1 MIGSRYT
8 EELINDYVQ
17 RGFWHPTLLI
27 SDLVDQSA
35 RDYPDKE
42 AAVDS
47 KTRLTWR
54 EISQRVDII
63 ARGLLDLGFQRDDL
77 VATQLPNSV
86 EYFLL
91 FFACE
96 KAGIVMATTQHTFR
110 QAEME
115 PILRQTKAKAIII
128 TRKFR
133 DFDYFSMV
141 EELRPGL
148 PDLKHVIVIG
158 DDVPEG
164 AVSFTEAVNRNLEE
178 KYPPQYFQQ
187 IRFKPY
193 EVTRIFNTSGTT
205 GTPKCIERPV
215 APRILAGK
223 ILTERLGIVHDDVIM
238 ASWNL
243 GAGVTL
249 FVTQICAPLTG
260 ARLVTLEHFTPDVAC
275 EVMEKE
281 RVSVL
286 TLLPA
291 QMARLL
297 DYPDLDNHDLSS
309 LRVIFTGTQFL
320 TPELGA
326 RVEAKLKCPI
336 VTVYG
341 SGDTAAIS
349 ATSINESQEVRLR
362 TVGFPL
368 EGNEVKIIDSEG
380 NPVQQGEIG
389 EVCVT
394 GPNLVSGYYGNPEL
408 TRQLWQDGWFCTGDA
423 GKIDE
428 EGHVVLFGRK
438 RDVIVR
444 GGQNIYPSEIE
455 ELLMQHP
462 KVNDV
467 AIVRMPDPVMG
478 EKQCAYVIPK
488 RGQTFD
494 IEEMASFL
502 RSKKL
507 APYKLPERLEILVEF
522 PLVAAGNKVDKIRL
536 EKDIARKL
544 EKESKDR
551 P

>member
-1 MIGSRYT
+1 MIGTRYT
-8 EELINDYVQ
+8 EELIKEYVEK
-17 RGFWHPTLLI
+17 GFWHPTLLI
-27 SDLVDQSA
+27 SDLVEQSA

-47 KTRLTWR
+47 KTRLTWKEVSR
-54 EISQRVDII
+54 QIDMI
-63 ARGLLDLGFQRDDL
+63 ARGLLDLGFKRDDV

-96 KAGIVMATTQHTFR
+96 KAGVIMATTQHTFR

-115 PILRQTKAKAIII
+115 PILRQTKAKGIII
-128 TRKFR
+128 TRKFG
-133 DFDYFSMV
+133 DFDYFSML

-148 PDLKHVIVIG
+148 PELKHVIVIG
-158 DDVPEG
+158 DDIPEG
-164 AVSFTEAVNRNLEE
+164 TVSLTEIMHRDLED
-178 KYPPQYFQQ
+178 KYPSQYFQQ

-223 ILTERLGIVHDDVIM
+223 ILTERMEIGHDDIIM

-249 FVTQICAPLTG
+249 FVTQICAPLVG
-260 ARLVTLEHFTPDVAC
+260 AKLVTLEHFTPQVAC
-275 EVMEKE
+275 EIVEEEK
-281 RVSVL
+281 VTLL
-286 TLLPA
+286 TLVPA
-291 QMARLL
+291 QMAQLL
-297 DYPDLDNHDLSS
+297 DYPDLDKHDLSS

-326 RVEAKLKCPI
+326 RIEEKLGCPI
-336 VTVYG
+336 VIVYG
-341 SGDTAAIS
+341 VGDTSAIS
-349 ATSINESQEVRLR
+349 STSISDPQEVRLR
-362 TVGFPL
+362 TVGRL
-368 EGNEVKIIDSEG
+368 MDGNEIKIVDSNG
-380 NPVQQGEIG
+380 NLVPQGEIG

-394 GPNLVSGYYGNPEL
+394 GPSLVSGYFENPEL

-494 IEEMASFL
+494 FEEMISFL
-502 RSKKL
+502 QSKKL
-507 APYKLPERLEILVEF
+507 ATYKLPERLEILAEF

-536 EKDIARKL
+536 EQDITGKF
-544 EKESKDR
+544 EQESKGKS
-551 P
+551 

>member
-148 PDLKHVIVIG
+148 PELKHVIVIG

-326 RVEAKLKCPI
+326 RVEAKLGCPI

-362 TVGFPL
+362 TVGLPL

-380 NPVQQGEIG
+380 NPVPQGEIG

-551 P
+551 S

>member
-1 MIGSRYT
+1 MIGTRYT
-8 EELINDYVQ
+8 EELIKEYVEK
-17 RGFWHPTLLI
+17 GFWHPTLLI
-27 SDLVDQSA
+27 SDLVEQSA

-47 KTRLTWR
+47 KTRLTWK
-54 EISQRVDII
+54 EVSQQIDMI
-63 ARGLLDLGFQRDDL
+63 ARGLLDLGFKRDDV

-96 KAGIVMATTQHTFR
+96 KAGVIMATAQHTFR

-115 PILRQTKAKAIII
+115 PILRQTKAKGIII
-128 TRKFR
+128 TRKFG
-133 DFDYFSMV
+133 DFDYFSML

-148 PDLKHVIVIG
+148 PELKHVIVIG
-158 DDVPEG
+158 DDIPEG
-164 AVSFTEAVNRNLEE
+164 TVSLTEIMHRDLED
-178 KYPPQYFQQ
+178 KYPSQYFQQ

-223 ILTERLGIVHDDVIM
+223 ILTERMEIGHDDIIM

-249 FVTQICAPLTG
+249 FVTQICAPLVG
-260 ARLVTLEHFTPDVAC
+260 AKLVTLEHFTPQVAC
-275 EVMEKE
+275 EIVEREK
-281 RVSVL
+281 VTLL
-286 TLLPA
+286 TLVPA
-291 QMARLL
+291 QMAQLL
-297 DYPDLDNHDLSS
+297 DYPDLDKHDLSS

-326 RVEAKLKCPI
+326 RIEEKLGCPI
-336 VTVYG
+336 VIVYG
-341 SGDTAAIS
+341 VGDTSAIS
-349 ATSINESQEVRLR
+349 STSISDPQEVRLR
-362 TVGFPL
+362 TVGRL
-368 EGNEVKIIDSEG
+368 MDGNEIKIVDSNG
-380 NPVQQGEIG
+380 NLVPQGEIG

-394 GPNLVSGYYGNPEL
+394 GPSLVSGYFENPEL

-438 RDVIVR
+438 RDVIIR
-444 GGQNIYPSEIE
+444 GGQNIYTSEIE

-494 IEEMASFL
+494 FEEMISFL
-502 RSKKL
+502 QSKKL
-507 APYKLPERLEILVEF
+507 ATYKLPERLEILAEF

-536 EKDIARKL
+536 EQDITGKF
-544 EKESKDR
+544 EQESKGKS
-551 P
+551 

>member
-1 MIGSRYT
+1 MIGTRYT
-8 EELINDYVQ
+8 EELIKEYVEK
-17 RGFWHPTLLI
+17 GFWHPTLLI
-27 SDLVDQSA
+27 SDLVEQSA

-47 KTRLTWR
+47 KTRLTWK
-54 EISQRVDII
+54 EVSQQIDMI
-63 ARGLLDLGFQRDDL
+63 ARGLLDLGFKRDDV

-96 KAGIVMATTQHTFR
+96 KAGVIMATTQHTFR

-115 PILRQTKAKAIII
+115 PILRQTKAKGIII

-133 DFDYFSMV
+133 DFDYFSML

-148 PDLKHVIVIG
+148 PELKHVIVIG

-164 AVSFTEAVNRNLEE
+164 TVSLTEIMHRDLED

-223 ILTERLGIVHDDVIM
+223 VLTERMEIGHDDIIM

-249 FVTQICAPLTG
+249 FVSQICAPLVG
-260 ARLVTLEHFTPDVAC
+260 AKLVTLEHFTPQVAC
-275 EVMEKE
+275 EIVEKE
-281 RVSVL
+281 KVTLL
-286 TLLPA
+286 TLVPA
-291 QMARLL
+291 QMAQLL
-297 DYPDLDNHDLSS
+297 DYPDLDKHDLSS

-326 RVEAKLKCPI
+326 RIEEKLGCPI
-336 VTVYG
+336 VIVYG
-341 SGDTAAIS
+341 VGDTSAIS
-349 ATSINESQEVRLR
+349 STSISDPQEVRLR
-362 TVGFPL
+362 TVGRL
-368 EGNEVKIIDSEG
+368 MDGNEIKIVDSNG
-380 NPVQQGEIG
+380 NLVPQGEIG

-394 GPNLVSGYYGNPEL
+394 GPNLVSGYFGNPEL
-408 TRQLWQDGWFCTGDA
+408 TRELWQDGWFCTGDA

-428 EGHVVLFGRK
+428 EGYVVLFGRK

-488 RGQTFD
+488 RGQTFAF
-494 IEEMASFL
+494 EEIVSFL
-502 RSKKL
+502 RSKKV
-507 APYKLPERLEILVEF
+507 AAYKLPERLETLSEF

-536 EKDIARKL
+536 EQDIVSKL
-544 EKESKDR
+544 EQESRGKS
-551 P
+551 

>member
-1 MIGSRYT
+1 MIGTRYT
-8 EELINDYVQ
+8 EELINDYIK

-47 KTRLTWR
+47 KSRLTWR
-54 EISQRVDII
+54 EVSQRIDMI
-63 ARGLLDLGFQRDDL
+63 ARGLLDLGFQRDDV

-96 KAGIVMATTQHTFR
+96 KAGLIMATTQDTFR

-115 PILRQTKAKAIII
+115 PILRQTKAKGIII

-133 DFDYFSMV
+133 EFDYFSMV
-141 EELRPGL
+141 GELRPRL
-148 PDLKHVIVIG
+148 PELKHIIVVG
-158 DDVPEG
+158 DDIPEG
-164 AVSFTEAVNRNLEE
+164 TVSLTEIMSRDLED
-178 KYPPQYFQQ
+178 KYPPHYFQQ
-187 IRFKPY
+187 IRFKPW

-223 ILTERLGIVHDDVIM
+223 TLTERLGIEHNDVIM

-249 FVTQICAPLTG
+249 FVTQICSPLVG
-260 ARLVTLEHFTPDVAC
+260 ARLVTLEHFTPQVAC
-275 EVMEKE
+275 EVMERE
-281 RVSVL
+281 RITVL

-291 QMARLL
+291 QMVRLL
-297 DYPDLDNHDLSS
+297 DYPDLDRYDLSS

-326 RVEAKLKCPI
+326 RVEAKLRCPVVI
-336 VTVYG
+336 VYG
-341 SGDTAAIS
+341 VGDTAAIS
-349 ATSINESQEVRLR
+349 ATSVSDSQEVRLR
-362 TVGFPL
+362 TVGRLL
-368 EGNEVKIIDSEG
+368 EGNEIKIIDSDG
-380 NPVQQGEIG
+380 NQLPPGEIG
-389 EVCVT
+389 EVCVS
-394 GPNLVSGYYGNPEL
+394 GPNLVSGYFRNPEL
-408 TRQLWQDGWFCTGDA
+408 TRKLWRDGWFCTGDA

-428 EGHVVLFGRK
+428 EGYIVLLGRK
-438 RDVIVR
+438 RDVIIR
-444 GGQNIYPSEIE
+444 GGQNIYPVEIE

-462 KVNDV
+462 KVSDAAV
-467 AIVRMPDPVMG
+467 VRMPDPVMG

-488 RGQTFD
+488 QGKTFD
-494 IEEMASFL
+494 FEEMVDFL
-502 RSKKL
+502 RSKKV
-507 APYKLPERLEILVEF
+507 APYKLPERLELLPEF

-536 EKDIARKL
+536 EEDIASKL
-544 EKESKDR
+544 EKESKGKS
-551 P
+551 

>member
-1 MIGSRYT
+1 MIGTRYT
-8 EELINDYVQ
+8 EELIKDYVEK
-17 RGFWHPTLLI
+17 GFWHPTLLI
-27 SDLVDQSA
+27 SDLVEQSA

-47 KTRLTWR
+47 KTRLTWK
-54 EISQRVDII
+54 EVSQQIDMI
-63 ARGLLDLGFQRDDL
+63 ARGLLDLGFKRDDV

-96 KAGIVMATTQHTFR
+96 KAGVIMATTQHTFR

-115 PILRQTKAKAIII
+115 PILRQAKAKGIII

-133 DFDYFSMV
+133 DFDYFSMI

-148 PDLKHVIVIG
+148 PELKHVIVIG

-164 AVSFTEAVNRNLEE
+164 TVSLTEIMHRDLED
-178 KYPPQYFQQ
+178 KYPPHYFQQ

-249 FVTQICAPLTG
+249 FVTQICAPLVG
-260 ARLVTLEHFTPDVAC
+260 AKLVTLEHFTPELAC
-275 EVMEKE
+275 EVIERE

-291 QMARLL
+291 QMATLL
-297 DYPDLDNHDLSS
+297 DYPDLDRYDLSS

-326 RVEAKLKCPI
+326 RVEAKLKCLV

-349 ATSINESQEVRLR
+349 ATSVNDSQEVRLR
-362 TVGFPL
+362 TVGRPL
-368 EGNEVKIIDSEG
+368 EGNEVKIIDSDG
-380 NPVQQGEIG
+380 NPVPQGEVG

-394 GPNLVSGYYGNPEL
+394 GPNLVSGYFGNPEL
-408 TRQLWQDGWFCTGDA
+408 TRELWQDSWFCTGDA

-438 RDVIVR
+438 RDVIIR
-444 GGQNIYPSEIE
+444 GGQNIYTSEIE

-494 IEEMASFL
+494 SEEMISFL
-502 RSKKL
+502 QSKKL
-507 APYKLPERLEILVEF
+507 ATYKLPERLEILAEF

-536 EKDIARKL
+536 EQDITGKL
-544 EKESKDR
+544 EQESKGKS
-551 P
+551 

>member
-1 MIGSRYT
+1 MIGTRYT
-8 EELINDYVQ
+8 EELIKDYVEK
-17 RGFWHPTLLI
+17 GFWHPTLLI
-27 SDLVDQSA
+27 SDLVEQSA

-47 KTRLTWR
+47 KTRLTWK
-54 EISQRVDII
+54 EVSQQIDMIT
-63 ARGLLDLGFQRDDL
+63 RGLLDLGFKRDDV

-96 KAGIVMATTQHTFR
+96 KAGVIMATTQHTFR

-115 PILRQTKAKAIII
+115 PILRQAKAKGIII

-133 DFDYFSMV
+133 DFDYFSMI

-148 PDLKHVIVIG
+148 PELKHVIVVG
-158 DDVPEG
+158 DDIPEG
-164 AVSFTEAVNRNLEE
+164 TVSLTEIMHRDLED
-178 KYPPQYFQQ
+178 KYPPHYFQK

-249 FVTQICAPLTG
+249 FVTQICAPLVG
-260 ARLVTLEHFTPDVAC
+260 AKLVTLEHFTPELAC
-275 EVMEKE
+275 EVIERE

-291 QMARLL
+291 QMATLL
-297 DYPDLDNHDLSS
+297 DYPDLDRYDLSS

-326 RVEAKLKCPI
+326 RVEAKLKCLV

-349 ATSINESQEVRLR
+349 ATSVNDSQEVRLR
-362 TVGFPL
+362 TVGRPL
-368 EGNEVKIIDSEG
+368 EGNEVKIIDSDG
-380 NPVQQGEIG
+380 NPVPQGEVG

-394 GPNLVSGYYGNPEL
+394 GPNLVSGYFGNPEL
-408 TRQLWQDGWFCTGDA
+408 TRELWQDSWFCTGDA

-438 RDVIVR
+438 RDVIIR
-444 GGQNIYPSEIE
+444 GGQNIYTSEIE

-494 IEEMASFL
+494 FEEMISFL
-502 RSKKL
+502 RSRKL
-507 APYKLPERLEILVEF
+507 ATYKLPERLEILAEF

-536 EKDIARKL
+536 EQDITGKL
-544 EKESKDR
+544 EQESKGKS
-551 P
+551 